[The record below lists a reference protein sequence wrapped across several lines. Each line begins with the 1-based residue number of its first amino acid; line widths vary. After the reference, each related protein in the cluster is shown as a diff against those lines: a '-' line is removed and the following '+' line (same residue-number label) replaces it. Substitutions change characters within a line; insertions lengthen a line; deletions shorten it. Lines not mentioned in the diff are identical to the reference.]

1 MKTGFVLKAV
11 GLCKKACRLAMRTGS
26 MNTKA
31 LVRSAGDANFIKA
44 CKKYIHYKEFTDT
57 SEKKVSDLFTS
68 AI

>member
-1 MKTGFVLKAV
+1 MW
-11 GLCKKACRLAMRTGS
+11 TGS

-31 LVRSAGDANFIKA
+31 LVRLAGDAIFIKA
-44 CKKYIHYKEFTDT
+44 SKKYIHYKEFTDT